1 MRLITGKAK
10 LLGVIGYPIE
20 HSLSPIMHNAALAEM
35 GADLVY
41 LPFAI
46 APENLE
52 QAIQGFVA
60 IGIQGFSITIPHKQT
75 IMPLL
80 SEISD
85 VAEVIGAVNTVWR
98 TEEGWSGTNTDAEGF
113 LAPLRSMQHDWSQSV
128 AVILGNGGA
137 ARAVVAGCVE
147 LGFAETHI
155 VGRDA
160 QKLEAFS
167 QSWNCSPGLKVR
179 SWETLPELLPR
190 ADLLVNAT
198 PIGMS
203 PHVDRSPLTLK
214 ETDQLKAEVIAYD
227 LIYTPNPTL
236 FLQQVHDR
244 GGVAI
249 DGLEMLIQQGAA
261 ALKIW
266 TQQSVPVETMRQ
278 TLREYLGLS

>member
-35 GADLVY
+35 GADFFY

-46 APENLE
+46 APEKLE
-52 QAIQGFVA
+52 QAIQGFAA

-80 SEISD
+80 SQISD
-85 VAEVIGAVNTVWR
+85 VAKAIGAVNTVWR

-113 LAPLRSMQHDWSQSV
+113 LAPLRSRQQDWSQSV

-147 LGFAETHI
+147 LGFAEIHI
-155 VGRDA
+155 VGRNA

-167 QSWNCSPGLKVR
+167 QSWNSSLRLKVH
-179 SWETLPELLPR
+179 SWETLPELLPY

-203 PHVDRSPLTLK
+203 PHVDKSPLTSA
-214 ETDQLKAEVIAYD
+214 EADRLKAGVTAYD
-227 LIYTPNPTL
+227 LIYTPNPTM
-236 FLQQVHDR
+236 FLQQVSDR

-261 ALKIW
+261 ALQIW
-266 TQQSVPVETMRQ
+266 TQQSVPVDTMRQ
-278 TLREYLGLS
+278 TLREYLGLN

>member
-35 GADLVY
+35 GVDFVY

-52 QAIQGFVA
+52 QAIQGFAA
-60 IGIQGFSITIPHKQT
+60 IGIQGFSITIPHKQS

-85 VAEVIGAVNTVWR
+85 VAQAIGAVNTVWR

-113 LAPLRSMQHDWSQSV
+113 LAPLRSMQQDWSQSV

-147 LGFAETHI
+147 LGFAEIHI

-167 QSWNCSPGLKVR
+167 QSWNRSLRLKVR

-203 PHVDRSPLTLK
+203 PHVDKSPLTSA
-214 ETDQLKAEVIAYD
+214 EADRLKAEVIAYD
-227 LIYTPNPTL
+227 LVYTPNPTI
-236 FLQQVHDR
+236 FLQQVSDR

-261 ALKIW
+261 ALQIW

-278 TLREYLGLS
+278 SLREYLGLN

>member
-41 LPFAI
+41 LPFEI

-52 QAIQGFVA
+52 QAIQGFAA
-60 IGIQGFSITIPHKQT
+60 IGIQGFSVTIPHKQT

-85 VAEVIGAVNTVWR
+85 VAEAIGAVNTIWR
-98 TEEGWSGTNTDAEGF
+98 TEKGWSGTNTDAEGF
-113 LAPLRSMQHDWSQSV
+113 LAPLRSRQKDWSQSV

-147 LGFAETHI
+147 LGCAEIHI

-160 QKLEAFS
+160 QKLDAFS
-167 QSWNCSPGLKVR
+167 QSWNGLLRLKVR

-203 PHVDRSPLTLK
+203 PHVDKSPLTLK
-214 ETDQLKAEVIAYD
+214 EADQLKAEVVAYD
-227 LIYTPNPTL
+227 LIYTPNPTM
-236 FLQQVHDR
+236 FLQQVRDR
-244 GGVAI
+244 GGVTI

-261 ALKIW
+261 ALQIW
-266 TQQSVPVETMRQ
+266 TQQSVPVDTMRQ
-278 TLREYLGLS
+278 SLREYLGLN

>member
-20 HSLSPIMHNAALAEM
+20 HSLSPIMHNAALTEM

-41 LPFAI
+41 VPFEI

-52 QAIQGFVA
+52 QAIQGFAA
-60 IGIQGFSITIPHKQT
+60 IGIQGFSITIPHKQA

-80 SEISD
+80 SEVSE
-85 VAEVIGAVNTVWR
+85 VAQEIGAVNTVWR
-98 TEEGWSGTNTDAEGF
+98 TEKGWSGTNTDAEGF
-113 LAPLRSMQHDWSQSV
+113 LAPLTSMQRDWSQSV

-147 LGFAETHI
+147 LGCAEIHI
-155 VGRDA
+155 VGRDT

-167 QSWNCSPGLKVR
+167 QSWDSSLGLQVR
-179 SWETLPELLPR
+179 AWETLPELLPR

-203 PHVDRSPLTLK
+203 PRVDKSPLTSA
-214 ETDQLKAEVIAYD
+214 EADQLKAGVIAYD
-227 LIYTPNPTL
+227 LIYTPNPTM
-236 FLQQVHDR
+236 FLQQVSDR

-261 ALKIW
+261 ALQIW
-266 TQQSVPVETMRQ
+266 TQQSVPVEKMRRS
-278 TLREYLGLS
+278 LREYLGLD

>member
-35 GADLVY
+35 GADFVY

-46 APENLE
+46 SPENLE
-52 QAIQGFVA
+52 RAIQGFAA
-60 IGIQGFSITIPHKQT
+60 IGVQGFSITIPHKQS

-85 VAEVIGAVNTVWR
+85 VAQAIGAVNTVWR
-98 TEEGWSGTNTDAEGF
+98 AEKGWGGTNTDAEGF
-113 LAPLRSMQHDWSQSV
+113 LAPLRSMQQDWSQSV

-147 LGFAETHI
+147 LGFAEIHI

-167 QSWNCSPGLKVR
+167 QSWNRSLGLKVR
-179 SWETLPELLPR
+179 SWETLPELLSR

-203 PHVDRSPLTLK
+203 PHVNKSPLTSA
-214 ETDQLKAEVIAYD
+214 EADQLKAGAIAYD
-227 LIYTPNPTL
+227 LIYTPNPTM
-236 FLQQVHDR
+236 FLQQVRDR

-278 TLREYLGLS
+278 TLREYLGLT